1 MQSLLF
7 VLAAVAALV
16 TPGFSW
22 SFPGTFPIVRRESIE
37 PGSPLYECHANC
49 VQPLHAANPG
59 NVTGGVI
66 LISQD
71 SDDYCSNSTYK
82 SELSACL
89 KCALTYNIW
98 QYYGDD
104 VKSAAE
110 ACGDSAT
117 PSASSATGATAT
129 ATAASNSSATNSGNM
144 ATITSTATRSSSASS
159 ATSTSAANTLLGSN
173 ALVLVLAAAAGVG
186 ALM

>member
-1 MQSLLF
+1 M
-7 VLAAVAALV
+7 
-16 TPGFSW
+16 
-22 SFPGTFPIVRRESIE
+22 
-37 PGSPLYECHANC
+37 
-49 VQPLHAANPG
+49 LHAANPR

-117 PSASSATGATAT
+117 PSASSATGAAAT
-129 ATAASNSSATNSGNM
+129 ATAASNS
-144 ATITSTATRSSSASS
+144 
-159 ATSTSAANTLLGSN
+159 
-173 ALVLVLAAAAGVG
+173 VC
-186 ALM
+186 

>member
-7 VLAAVAALV
+7 ILAAVVALL

-49 VQPLHAANPG
+49 
-59 NVTGGVI
+59 GGVI
-66 LISQD
+66 LIYQD

-117 PSASSATGATAT
+117 PSASSATGAAAT
-129 ATAASNSSATNSGNM
+129 ATAASNSSATNTGNM

-159 ATSTSAANTLLGSN
+159 AASTSGANTLLGSK

>member
-1 MQSLLF
+1 MQRIMLL
-7 VLAAVAALV
+7 LAAVAALV
-16 TPGFSW
+16 TSSLALGFPDA
-22 SFPGTFPIVRRESIE
+22 FPMLRRESIE

-49 VQPLHAANPG
+49 
-59 NVTGGVI
+59 GGVI

-71 SDDYCSNSTYK
+71 SDHDSYCSNSTYK

-104 VKSAAE
+104 VASAAE

-117 PSASSATGATAT
+117 PSASSATGAAAT
-129 ATAASNSSATNSGNM
+129 STAASNYSTTNTGTR
-144 ATITSTATRSSSASS
+144 ATITSSATRSSSAST
-159 ATSTSAANTLLGSN
+159 ATSTSGGTTVTFSLSAV
-173 ALVLVLAAAAGVG
+173 VLVVAAVAGMG
-186 ALM
+186 ALA